1 MSEKFI
7 DKELKIFQKV
17 LMDHSFEKNG
27 VEYYFLS
34 IEKNEE
40 GWAYDIVVNVVT
52 PNKDYSYATP
62 VFSKEIHEILAN
74 IWKYIGSSFS
84 YSEQI
89 LVNGKEPA
97 DGGLYIRPEKQREI
111 ISKVRKEFEKVAI
124 KTSIG
129 RLLFDVYWR
138 PMEKF
143 YHYDDVYID
152 FNFNIEISKFYLD
165 GKYVK
170 PDLKIADD
178 IAGAI
183 SELMYDSDV
192 LRDKLNDIPY
202 EVMGKEL
209 NIMDVDD
216 LYYQVRF
223 FITKMDGFR
232 IVTKWGDYFDLEDGM
247 FT

>member
-7 DKELKIFQKV
+7 DKELKIFRKV
-17 LMDHSFEKNG
+17 LMDHSFDKDG
-27 VEYYFLS
+27 FEYHFLS

-40 GWAYDIVVNVVT
+40 GFAYDIVVNVVT
-52 PNKDYSYATP
+52 PKKDYSYAIP

-89 LVNGKEPA
+89 LVNGKEPVN
-97 DGGLYIRPEKQREI
+97 GGLYIRPEKQREI
-111 ISKVRKEFEKVAI
+111 VLKVRKEFEKVAI

-129 RLLFDVYWR
+129 RLLFDVRWK

-143 YHYDDVYID
+143 YYYDDVYID
-152 FNFNIEISKFYLD
+152 FNFDIEISNFYLD

-178 IAGAI
+178 IAGATLG
-183 SELMYDSDV
+183 LMYDSDV

-223 FITKMDGFR
+223 FITKMDGFPIETR
-232 IVTKWGDYFDLEDGM
+232 WTDYYDLEDGM